1 MKSANQ
7 MFRIDIDTQMYPN
20 AFTSDT
26 MEEDENPRLDRIQE
40 KTVVVPRIQSM
51 KNYILKHHKRMILSE
66 LNRQIDG
73 GTLQEI
79 QEIAKERVTLN
90 TQNCAF
96 PDMNFWRYDTYTLL
110 AEVLVCVNIEIDGM
124 LQTYDLYCE
133 LIVDMRKGMKF
144 GYGECGFLKDKP
156 ERDLWLLSSY
166 LVPILRKDEV
176 EQGAEELLLRY
187 CPHALTDH
195 KEHNAYVLAE
205 NMGLHVERYP
215 LYRQSATRSVLFF
228 CDGYVVAEE
237 QDEDGRGMD
246 TPYTVKVS
254 AGTIIIN
261 TSAVHKDYC
270 QLEIYHECIHYDW
283 HYMFFKLQDMY
294 NSDIEN
300 SKAKRI
306 VFTKNNKSVTY
317 PTQWMEWQARR
328 GSFGLMMPLCMME
341 PLVDTMRMER
351 KNNGQ
356 HAGKKFDSIART
368 IARDY
373 DLPKFRVRAR
383 LLQMGYI
390 AAKGALNYVD
400 GRYIEPFAFSAENG
414 TGNNCFVIDRKSA
427 FEIYQENETFRRQI
441 QSGLYVYADGH
452 ICVNESKYVRKTNQG
467 LMLTSWANAHVDICC
482 LRFTS
487 NYEPCGIADYCF
499 GVMNSDEE
507 YNRHYMAFANAK
519 TELTEKEKLSAM
531 THILYSLPA
540 SFPEA
545 LSFLMKQA
553 HVTVEKLEEKA
564 CISSRTISRLRT
576 EERRDYSL
584 DQTIAICIALH
595 LPPWLSRE
603 MLVKAGYVLRPTK
616 QHRAYQMALD
626 CLFMDTVED
635 VQNFLV
641 EAGCEKLR
649 LKNSED

>member
-1 MKSANQ
+1 MESSNQ
-7 MFRIDIDTQMYPN
+7 MFRIDSDTQTYPN
-20 AFTSDT
+20 AFTNDN
-26 MEEDENPRLDRIQE
+26 MEEDENPRMDRTQE

-79 QEIAKERVTLN
+79 QATAKGCVTLN
-90 TQNCAF
+90 AQNCTF

-110 AEVLVCVNIEIDGM
+110 AEVLVCVNIEIDGI

-133 LIVDMRKGMKF
+133 LIVDMRKSMKF

-166 LVPILRKDEV
+166 LVPILRKDEM

-187 CPHALTDH
+187 CPNALTDR

-215 LYRQSATRSVLFF
+215 LYRQSATLSVLFF

-237 QDEDGRGMD
+237 QDEEGRGLD
-246 TPYTVKVS
+246 TPYTIKVS

-261 TSAVHKDYC
+261 TNAVHKDCC

-283 HYMFFKLQDMY
+283 HYMFFKLQDMH
-294 NSDIEN
+294 NSDIRN
-300 SKAKRI
+300 LKTKRI
-306 VFTKNNKSVTY
+306 VLIRDKSVTN
-317 PTQWMEWQARR
+317 PTQWTEWQARR

-351 KNNGQ
+351 VNNGQ
-356 HAGKKFDSIART
+356 HPGKKFDSIART

-373 DLPKFRVRAR
+373 KLPKFRVKAR

-414 TGNNCFVIDRKSA
+414 SGNNGFVIDRKSA
-427 FEIYQENETFRRQI
+427 FAIYQENEAFRKQI
-441 QSGLYVYADGH
+441 QSGRYVYADGH
-452 ICVNESKYVRKTNQG
+452 ICMNDSKYVCKTNNG
-467 LMLTSWANAHVDICC
+467 LMLTSWANAHVDTCC

-487 NYEPCGIADYCF
+487 NYEPCGISDYCF

-519 TELTEKEKLSAM
+519 KELTEKEKLAAM
-531 THILYSLPA
+531 TRILYSLPA

-545 LSFLMKQA
+545 LSYLMKQA
-553 HVTVEKLEEKA
+553 HITIEKLEEKA
-564 CISSRTISRLRT
+564 CISSRTISRLWT

-584 DQTIAICIALH
+584 DQTIAICVAFH

-603 MLVKAGYVLRPTK
+603 MLVKAGYMLRPTK
-616 QHRAYQMALD
+616 QHRAYQMVLD

-635 VQNFLV
+635 VQNFLM
-641 EAGCEKLR
+641 EAGCERLR
-649 LKNSED
+649 LKDLKN

>member
-1 MKSANQ
+1 MESSNQ
-7 MFRIDIDTQMYPN
+7 MFRIDSDTQTYPN
-20 AFTSDT
+20 AFTSDN
-26 MEEDENPRLDRIQE
+26 MEEDENPRLDRTQE

-51 KNYILKHHKRMILSE
+51 QNYILKHHKRMILSE

-79 QEIAKERVTLN
+79 QATAKGCVTLN
-90 TQNCAF
+90 AQNCTF

-110 AEVLVCVNIEIDGM
+110 AEVLVCVNIEIDGI

-133 LIVDMRKGMKF
+133 LIVDMRKSMKF

-187 CPHALTDH
+187 CPNALTDR

-215 LYRQSATRSVLFF
+215 LYRQSATLSVLFF

-237 QDEDGRGMD
+237 QDEEGRGLD

-261 TSAVHKDYC
+261 TNAVHKDCC

-283 HYMFFKLQDMY
+283 HYMFFKLQDMH
-294 NSDIEN
+294 NSNIRN
-300 SKAKRI
+300 LKTKRI
-306 VFTKNNKSVTY
+306 VLIRDKSVTN

-341 PLVDTMRMER
+341 PLVDTMRIER
-351 KNNGQ
+351 VNNGQ
-356 HAGKKFDSIART
+356 HPGKKFDSIART

-373 DLPKFRVRAR
+373 KLPKFRVKAR

-414 TGNNCFVIDRKSA
+414 SGNNSFVIDRKSA
-427 FEIYQENETFRRQI
+427 FAIYQENGAFRKQI
-441 QSGLYVYADGH
+441 QSGRYVYADGH
-452 ICVNESKYVRKTNQG
+452 ICMNDSKYVCETNNG
-467 LMLTSWANAHVDICC
+467 LMLTSWANAHVDTCC

-487 NYEPCGIADYCF
+487 NYEPCGISDYCF
-499 GVMNSDEE
+499 GVM
-507 YNRHYMAFANAK
+507 
-519 TELTEKEKLSAM
+519 T
-531 THILYSLPA
+531 
-540 SFPEA
+540 
-545 LSFLMKQA
+545 
-553 HVTVEKLEEKA
+553 
-564 CISSRTISRLRT
+564 
-576 EERRDYSL
+576 RDN
-584 DQTIAICIALH
+584 QGG
-595 LPPWLSRE
+595 
-603 MLVKAGYVLRPTK
+603 K
-616 QHRAYQMALD
+616 
-626 CLFMDTVED
+626 
-635 VQNFLV
+635 
-641 EAGCEKLR
+641 
-649 LKNSED
+649 